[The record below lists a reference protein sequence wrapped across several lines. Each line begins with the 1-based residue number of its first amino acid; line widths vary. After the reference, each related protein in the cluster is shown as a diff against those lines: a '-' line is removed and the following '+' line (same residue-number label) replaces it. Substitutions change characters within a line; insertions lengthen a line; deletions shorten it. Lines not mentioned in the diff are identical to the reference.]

1 MVFTKWVPT
10 KLSHVVA
17 HFAYT
22 LYDTRYIFVRIS
34 VTILT
39 RYIICSYFRHDTL
52 SALTFDTIQYLLL
65 LSTRY
70 IICSYFRNDT
80 LSAPTFDT
88 IHYLLLLSTRYLICS
103 YFRHDT
109 LSALTVDSVFDSIL
123 QMTNYAGSNNA
134 RELQVCIHRT

>member
-22 LYDTRYIFVRIS
+22 LYDTRYIFVSTS

-52 SALTFDTIQYLLL
+52 SALTFEM
-65 LSTRY
+65 
-70 IICSYFRNDT
+70 
-80 LSAPTFDT
+80 
-88 IHYLLLLSTRYLICS
+88 IHYLLLLSTRYRICS

-109 LSALTVDSVFDSIL
+109 LSALTFDTIHYLLLLSIL
-123 QMTNYAGSNNA
+123 SSIVLHYKWRIMLDQIIHVNCKYASM
-134 RELQVCIHRT
+134 EHKVLSW